1 MLPAL
6 DIRPGLHFCCFE
18 GEYVLLD
25 LHADRYFLVE
35 GDIAQAFA
43 RFLERSSNAADRAV
57 LREQKLISPTR
68 TSGTTSIAMPPIATA
83 SLIDRPLPKAPL
95 LDTLWAIYHQWRART
110 DLRRQSIA
118 GIACHLGEPT
128 CKSPTDNAQSPCLR
142 TAAAFQRARLYV
154 SATDQCL
161 ARGIG
166 LRRMLAGQ
174 GYEARLVFGVTLPFA
189 AHCWVQI
196 GETVLSDPLDVVL
209 HYKPIFAA

>member
-1 MLPAL
+1 MRPAL
-6 DIRPGLHFCCFE
+6 DIRPGLHFCRFD

-25 LHADRYFLVE
+25 LPADRYFLVE

-43 RFLERSSNAADRAV
+43 RFLNRCSNAADRAV
-57 LREQKLISPTR
+57 LLEQKLICPSR
-68 TSGTTSIAMPPIATA
+68 TAGTGGIAMPPTATA
-83 SLIDRPLPKAPL
+83 SLIDRPLPKARL
-95 LDTLWAIYHQWRART
+95 LDTLSAILHQRRAGT
-110 DLRRQSIA
+110 DLRRQSFAEIA
-118 GIACHLGEPT
+118 SLFGEAS
-128 CKSPTDNAQSPCLR
+128 CKNSTGNGQPQCLR
-142 TAAAFQRARLYV
+142 AAAAFQRARRYV

-166 LRRMLAGQ
+166 LRRMLAGH
-174 GYEARLVFGVTLPFA
+174 GCEARLVFGVTLPFA